1 MKILAALL
9 ARKAILTVIGLA
21 VCGAFL
27 VSSIRTW
34 EGNHL
39 RHRQF
44 STEREVLAATHGALK
59 AHHARTGVWRTDT
72 VFDDAD
78 LTGIAPFLVV
88 RMASRPGQPT

>member
-1 MKILAALL
+1 
-9 ARKAILTVIGLA
+9 
-21 VCGAFL
+21 
-27 VSSIRTW
+27 
-34 EGNHL
+34 
-39 RHRQF
+39 
-44 STEREVLAATHGALK
+44 LK